1 MGIEIVNEDVTNTDN
16 GRMAIFGIGTYNRD
30 FSIDYKA
37 VYCNSN
43 LSLIEVFKLFYNFIN
58 NYKGEDISDIL
69 YSKYKLSLVD
79 GRIKCTN
86 EPQDYITIDGET
98 YIEAANINNDV
109 DNNDPY
115 TILLPG
121 DIPPFILIT
130 DRFSIDEY
138 RNPKILCMFILDQ
151 WHIYYE
157 NNKLATMYNDIT
169 FEMEL
174 VPKDTVDIMS
184 FPAFL
189 TLIEELKFEIEQ
201 LELDNK

>member
-1 MGIEIVNEDVTNTDN
+1 MGIEVVNEDVPNTDN

-30 FSIDYKA
+30 FSIDYKN
-37 VYCNSN
+37 VYCDNN
-43 LSLIEVFKLFYNFIN
+43 LSLTAVFNIFYNFAN
-58 NYKGEDISDIL
+58 NYRGEDISDIL

-86 EPQDYITIDGET
+86 ELQDYITIDGET

-109 DNNDPY
+109 DNNNDPY

-138 RNPKILCMFILDQ
+138 GNPKILCMFILDQ
-151 WHIYYE
+151 WYTYYE
-157 NNKLATMYNDIT
+157 NNEMSTLWYNNTT

-174 VPKDTVDIMS
+174 VPKETIDIMS

-189 TLIEELKFEIEQ
+189 TLIEELKFE
-201 LELDNK
+201 LENK

>member
-1 MGIEIVNEDVTNTDN
+1 MGIEVVDK
-16 GRMAIFGIGTYNRD
+16 ALLFGIGTYNRD
-30 FSIDYKA
+30 FSIDYKG
-37 VYCNSN
+37 VYCSSN
-43 LSLIEVFKLFYNFIN
+43 LSLIEVFNIFYNFAN
-58 NYKGEDISDIL
+58 NYRGEDISDIL
-69 YSKYKLSLVD
+69 YSKYKLSLAD

-86 EPQDYITIDGET
+86 ELQDYITIDGET

-109 DNNDPY
+109 DNYDPY

-151 WHIYYE
+151 WHTYCE
-157 NNKLATMYNDIT
+157 SNEMDTTLYNDTT

-174 VPKDTVDIMS
+174 VPKETVDIMS
-184 FPAFL
+184 FTAFL
-189 TLIEELKFEIEQ
+189 TLIEELKFE
-201 LELDNK
+201 LDNK

>member
-1 MGIEIVNEDVTNTDN
+1 MGIEVVNEDVPNTDN

-30 FSIDYKA
+30 FSIDYKN
-37 VYCNSN
+37 VYCDNN
-43 LSLIEVFKLFYNFIN
+43 LSLTAVFNIFYNFAN
-58 NYKGEDISDIL
+58 NYRGEDISDIL

-86 EPQDYITIDGET
+86 ELQDYITIDGET

-109 DNNDPY
+109 DNNNDPY

-138 RNPKILCMFILDQ
+138 GNPKILCMFILDQ
-151 WHIYYE
+151 WYTYYE
-157 NNKLATMYNDIT
+157 NNEMST

-174 VPKDTVDIMS
+174 VPKETIDIMS

-189 TLIEELKFEIEQ
+189 TLIEELKFE
-201 LELDNK
+201 LENK